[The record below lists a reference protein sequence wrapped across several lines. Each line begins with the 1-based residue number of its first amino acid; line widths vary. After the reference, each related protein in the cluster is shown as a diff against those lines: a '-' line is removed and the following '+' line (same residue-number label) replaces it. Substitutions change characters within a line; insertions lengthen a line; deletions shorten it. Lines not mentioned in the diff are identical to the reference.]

1 MNAKDQRIGKCIRA
15 ILGDVKADIVLVM
28 HRFVVVNYFGF
39 LPVETLQ
46 PILQS
51 VCEDQTLV
59 LMRNA
64 SHKEWDWAVDCT
76 IAAVNR
82 ERFNPMGA

>member
-1 MNAKDQRIGKCIRA
+1 MKDKNQRIGRCIRA
-15 ILGDVKADIVLVM
+15 ILGNVKTDILPVM
-28 HRFVVVNYFGF
+28 NRFVIVNYQDF
-39 LPVETLQ
+39 LPIETLR

-64 SHKEWDWAVDCT
+64 SPKEWDWAVDCS
-76 IAAVNR
+76 IVAVNK
-82 ERFNPMGA
+82 ERYNPIEF

>member
-1 MNAKDQRIGKCIRA
+1 MRAKDQRIGKCVRA
-15 ILGDVKADIVLVM
+15 ILGNVKADIVMVM

-64 SHKEWDWAVDCT
+64 SQKEWDWALSSS

-82 ERFNPMGA
+82 ERVNPMEL

>member
-1 MNAKDQRIGKCIRA
+1 MNAKEQRIGKCVRA

-39 LPVETLQ
+39 LPVETMK

-51 VCEDQTLV
+51 VCEDQTLM
-59 LMRNA
+59 LSIRR
-64 SHKEWDWAVDCT
+64 C
-76 IAAVNR
+76 
-82 ERFNPMGA
+82 

>member
-1 MNAKDQRIGKCIRA
+1 MNAKDQRIGKCVRA

-64 SHKEWDWAVDCT
+64 SRKEWDWAVDCT

-82 ERFNPMGA
+82 KRFNPMGA

>member
-1 MNAKDQRIGKCIRA
+1 MNAKDQRIGKCVRA

-39 LPVETLQ
+39 LPIETLQ

-64 SHKEWDWAVDCT
+64 SRKEWDWAVDCS

-82 ERFNPMGA
+82 ERFYPMGV

>member
-1 MNAKDQRIGKCIRA
+1 MNAKDQRIGKCVRA

-64 SHKEWDWAVDCT
+64 SPKEWDWAVDCS

-82 ERFNPMGA
+82 ERFSPMEV